1 MAMQSLPDSSQFKLF
16 NWPRMIAFAMLGFIC
31 LSLIL
36 IIQVQ
41 HKVRHLETRYAKA
54 LQDEVDL
61 REEFGKLTLEE
72 HHLTALARVE
82 DIARTKLHMTLEK
95 TPDSHHEQTIF
106 LSPVGTHGD
115 DKTIEGASDAAE
127 SESQN

>member
-1 MAMQSLPDSSQFKLF
+1 MAMQSLPNSSQLKLF
-16 NWPRMIAFAMLGFIC
+16 NWPRMFALAMLGFIC

-54 LQDEVDL
+54 LQAEVDL
-61 REEFGKLTLEE
+61 REEFGKLTLEQ

-82 DIARTKLHMTLEK
+82 DIARTRLHMTLDK
-95 TPDSHHEQTIF
+95 TLQGHNEQTIF
-106 LSPVGTHGD
+106 LSPVQTPKA
-115 DKTIEGASDAAE
+115 DKPIEGAFDAAE